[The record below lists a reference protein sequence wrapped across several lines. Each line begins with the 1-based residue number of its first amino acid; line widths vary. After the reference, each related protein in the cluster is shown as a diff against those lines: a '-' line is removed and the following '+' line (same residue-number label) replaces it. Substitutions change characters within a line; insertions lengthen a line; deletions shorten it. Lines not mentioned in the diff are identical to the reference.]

1 MSRKNNTAKRLLK
14 VAAKSANL
22 SKPHTTVY
30 NKGRVNTEG
39 FLCPVT
45 SRGKVSKGTMHS
57 AKGKQTRVMFSGL

>member
-1 MSRKNNTAKRLLK
+1 MSRKANTTKRLLTMA
-14 VAAKSANL
+14 VKSAKL

-45 SRGKVSKGTMHS
+45 SRGKVSKGTKNT